1 VSCILVLLSFR
12 SIAQNWHA
20 HTREVDILNWR
31 GTPAMCSAS
40 SLSGRVLTQQ
50 FPVALGRFRHPHAV
64 GARGLAAVSDYLSAR
79 KGTTIDPMRALG

>member
-1 VSCILVLLSFR
+1 
-12 SIAQNWHA
+12 
-20 HTREVDILNWR
+20 
-31 GTPAMCSAS
+31 MCSAS